1 MGDAIDPDLA
11 VVEGAFEAFAEAVV
25 ATVLGVVP
33 GAEAAVVADAAAG
46 GAAEPTETAE
56 AAGATEGGSV
66 IAGEGADALY
76 TLPDGSISFSG
87 YGMDGTS
94 YSFGVD

>member
-11 VVEGAFEAFAEAVV
+11 VDDGDFVAFAEAVV
-25 ATVLGVVP
+25 GAVLGTTLGTDALTGAATADEVP
-33 GAEAAVVADAAAG
+33 DGGEAAD
-46 GAAEPTETAE
+46 GA
-56 AAGATEGGSV
+56 GSV

-76 TLPDGSISFSG
+76 TLPDGSVSFSG
-87 YGMDGTS
+87 YGLDGTS